1 MAMSIPFDTL
11 DYAKK
16 LETAGVPA
24 SQAEAQAKILADVLG
39 RAVAFPHDLS
49 ALERNLSTQIKAV
62 DLRVE
67 KVEQRLE
74 SKMDVGFAKVEG
86 SINLLKWMIGFT
98 ITLNVAVF
106 LKLFIH

>member
-39 RAVAFPHDLS
+39 RAVAFPHDLTT
-49 ALERNLSTQIKAV
+49 LERSLVSEIKAS
-62 DLRVE
+62 
-67 KVEQRLE
+67 EQRLD
-74 SKMDVGFAKVEG
+74 SKIDVNMANVRGQ
-86 SINLLKWMIGFT
+86 INLVKWMIGFT